1 MTIEHRRET
10 VSGNPAGDDVL
21 ALLQQQVDLYRDLE
35 TLANRQRNL
44 ISEEDPHPLLR
55 LLADR
60 QKLTDEL
67 TATSRRLEPFR
78 TNWPVVRESLTRE
91 QRSTAD
97 QLLTEAGERL
107 GRIIAAD
114 KTDAQL
120 LAARKSRT
128 ATAVSKV
135 QPGRRMLTAYAGLPR
150 ASGTR
155 LDRMD
160 EQ

>member
-1 MTIEHRRET
+1 MTIKHTEET
-10 VSGNPAGDDVL
+10 ASGDLSGDDVL
-21 ALLQQQVDLYRDLE
+21 GLLQQQVDLYRDLE
-35 TLANRQRNL
+35 TLADRQRNL
-44 ISEEDPHPLLR
+44 ISEDDPHPLLR
-55 LLADR
+55 LLTDR

-67 TATSRRLEPFR
+67 TTVSRHLEPFR
-78 TNWPVVRESLTRE
+78 TNWPVLRESLTRE
-91 QRSTAD
+91 QRTSAD
-97 QLLTEAGERL
+97 RLLTEAGERL
-107 GRIIAAD
+107 GRIIEAD

-128 ATAVSKV
+128 AMAVSKV
-135 QPGRRMLTAYAGLPR
+135 QPGQRMLSAYAGLPR